1 MDKRRW
7 SLTFHPRPTEDSFE
21 RLAQAVRLIITSSQR
36 TSTVSESPVSL
47 VEADGPSEDADVA
60 PEGRAT

>member
-21 RLAQAVRLIITSSQR
+21 RLAQAVRLIVTSGQR
-36 TSTVSESPVSL
+36 TSTVPESSVSV
-47 VEADGPSEDADVA
+47 VEADRPSEDADVA